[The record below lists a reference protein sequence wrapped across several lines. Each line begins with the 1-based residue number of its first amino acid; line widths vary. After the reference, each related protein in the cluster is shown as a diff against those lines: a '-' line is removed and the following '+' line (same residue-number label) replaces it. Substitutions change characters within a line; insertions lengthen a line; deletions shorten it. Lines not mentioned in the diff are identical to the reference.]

1 MTSIEI
7 KNILEK
13 QRTYFN
19 SGVTIPVKYRVLML
33 KKLYSV
39 IKKYEKEITNML
51 TLDLGKSDFE
61 GFMCEVGLTLTE
73 ISYMIKNVKKFAK
86 EKKVKTPLAQFCSVS
101 YK

>member
-13 QRTYFN
+13 QRAYFN

-39 IKKYEKEITNML
+39 IKKYEKEITNMW
-51 TLDLGKSDFE
+51 
-61 GFMCEVGLTLTE
+61 
-73 ISYMIKNVKKFAK
+73 K
-86 EKKVKTPLAQFCSVS
+86 EKDIIKK
-101 YK
+101 KK